1 MPTVALVVINLAWL
15 SHDLGPRHNV
25 QGKGRGIHRT
35 GSAGLLQ
42 NILDPSLALGAHGDL
57 SGARLGASQ
66 TERCSL
72 RIMREGGKGDVG
84 RRMGAS
90 ERIAG
95 GHGDT
100 ALTWQCSLWRR
111 DEGAEGSRGDRSGPK
126 GIGCIRSAPFTD
138 GE

>member
-1 MPTVALVVINLAWL
+1 MAAVALVVISFAWVN
-15 SHDLGPRHNV
+15 HALGPRHNI
-25 QGKGRGIHRT
+25 QRKRWRIHRA

-42 NILDPSLALGAHGDL
+42 NILDPSLALWTHGDL

-72 RIMREGGKGDVG
+72 RIMREGCESDVG
-84 RRMGAS
+84 GRMSAS

-100 ALTWQCSLWRR
+100 TLAWQCSLWRR
-111 DEGAEGSRGDRSGPK
+111 DEGTEGSRGD
-126 GIGCIRSAPFTD
+126 
-138 GE
+138 